1 MKKIQIWIN
10 FLLMHGI
17 VFNVII
23 APVLVVMKIML
34 NQDFFSYTEWVYSIG
49 INVFLW
55 QLLSI
60 HIKEKEFA
68 KTGNT
73 LLLEMKKNPI
83 IQWIHNSIYAIV
95 GLLTPRIYDFI
106 ISSTV
111 FISLAIMI
119 LSFIKSNNHFLF
131 NIVECIVFIQCW
143 RILFIYFEYLSNQ
156 RRGLNAN
163 KAYTFWISDLF
174 LKEIN

>member
-23 APVLVVMKIML
+23 APVLVAMKIML
-34 NQDFFSYTEWVYSIG
+34 NQDVFSYTEWVYSIG

-60 HIKEKEFA
+60 HIREKEFA

-73 LLLEMKKNPI
+73 LSLEMKKNPI
-83 IQWIHNSIYAIV
+83 AQRLHNSIYTIF
-95 GLLTPRIYDFI
+95 GLLTQRIYDFI
-106 ISSTV
+106 ICSSV

-119 LSFIKSNNHFLF
+119 LSFIKNNNNLLF
-131 NIVECIVFIQCW
+131 IIVEGVVFIQCW
-143 RILFIYFEYLSNQ
+143 RILFIYLEYLSNQ
-156 RRGLNAN
+156 RRGLNSK
-163 KAYTFWISDLF
+163 KAYNFWISDLF
-174 LKEIN
+174 FKETN